1 MADAKTPITVAYGD
15 GIGPEIMRAVL
26 DILIAA
32 GAQLEIERI
41 DVGEKLYE
49 RGFSAGIEPAAWDS
63 LERTGVLLKA
73 PITTPE
79 GGGVKSL
86 NVTIR
91 KTLGLF
97 ANVRPARSYHPYIR
111 TNHPETDLVVVRE
124 NEEDLYTGIEHRHT
138 QEVVQCLK
146 LYSRSGCERIVRY
159 AFEYARQRPR
169 KKLTCMTKD
178 NIMKMTDGLF
188 HRVFEEVG
196 EQYPDVEREH
206 LIPDI
211 GMALAAASPERFDV
225 IVTPN
230 LYGDFLSDITAQVCG
245 SVGVGGSA
253 NVGEKAAMFEAIH
266 GSAPDIA
273 GKGVANPSGLLLA
286 AVKMLEH
293 IGQSEVADKVQ
304 RAWLKT
310 IEDGVHTGDVF
321 KEDVSR
327 RRVGTAEFA
336 AAVTERLGREPERL
350 PVSRYPSVDMGKTL
364 VHRAPRAVK
373 KLVGVD
379 VFLEVDWNDLEP
391 YELAAGLLEA
401 PLWPLRLET
410 IASRGLKIWP
420 DGAPQTMQTD
430 HCRCRFVPAE
440 RGRAITHYDV
450 VSLLSRLA
458 DRGLDFI
465 QTAHLYEFDGE
476 RGYSLA
482 QGQ

>member
-1 MADAKTPITVAYGD
+1 
-15 GIGPEIMRAVL
+15 
-26 DILIAA
+26 
-32 GAQLEIERI
+32 
-41 DVGEKLYE
+41 
-49 RGFSAGIEPAAWDS
+49 
-63 LERTGVLLKA
+63 LLKA

-97 ANVRPARSYHPYIR
+97 ANVRPARSYHPFIR
-111 TNHPETDLVVVRE
+111 TNFPQTDLVVVRE
-124 NEEDLYTGIEHRHT
+124 NEEDLYTGIEHRQT
-138 QEVVQCLK
+138 DEVVQCLK
-146 LYSRSGCERIVRY
+146 IFSRPGCERIVRY

-178 NIMKMTDGLF
+178 NIMKITDGLF
-188 HRVFEEVG
+188 HKVFEEVG
-196 EQYPDVEREH
+196 KEYPDVEQEH

-253 NVGEKAAMFEAIH
+253 NIGEHAAMFEAIH

-273 GKGVANPSGLLLA
+273 GRGVANPSGLLLA
-286 AVKMLEH
+286 ALKMLEH
-293 IGQSEVADKVQ
+293 IGQGEIADSVQ
-304 RAWLKT
+304 KAWLKT
-310 IEDGVHTGDVF
+310 IEDGIHTGDVH
-321 KEDVSR
+321 KPETSK
-327 RRVGTAEFA
+327 RRVGTQEFA
-336 AAVTERLGREPERL
+336 ASVIARLGQEPEKL
-350 PVSRYPSVDMGKTL
+350 PVSHYPSVDMKKT
-364 VHRAPRAVK
+364 RAHSGPRAVK

-379 VFLEVDWNDLEP
+379 VFLHIDWDELEP
-391 YELAAGLLEA
+391 YQLAADLLEA
-401 PLWPLRLET
+401 PLWPLRLEA

-420 DGAPQTMQTD
+420 EGAPQTIETD
-430 HCRCRFVPAE
+430 HCRCRFLAAE
-440 RGRAITHYDV
+440 RGGSVTHHDV
-450 VSLLSRLA
+450 VALLGRLA
-458 DRGLDFI
+458 DRGFDFI
-465 QTAHLYEFDGE
+465 QTQHLYEFDGV

>member
-1 MADAKTPITVAYGD
+1 MADRKTPITVAYGD

-26 DILIAA
+26 EILLEA

-63 LERTGVLLKA
+63 LNRTGVFLKA

-111 TNHPETDLVVVRE
+111 TNYPETDLVVVRE
-124 NEEDLYTGIEHRHT
+124 NEEDLYTGIEHRQT
-138 QEVVQCLK
+138 DEVVQCLK
-146 LYSRSGCERIVRY
+146 LYSRPGCERIVRY
-159 AFEYARQRPR
+159 AFEYSRQRPR

-188 HRVFEEVG
+188 HRVFEQVG
-196 EQYPDVEREH
+196 EEYPDVEQEH

-230 LYGDFLSDITAQVCG
+230 LYGDFISDITAQVCG
-245 SVGVGGSA
+245 SVGVGGSM

-273 GKGVANPSGLLLA
+273 GKGIANPSGLLLA

-304 RAWLKT
+304 KAWLKT
-310 IEDGVHTGDVF
+310 IEEGIHTGDIF
-321 KEDVSR
+321 KGETSE
-327 RRVGTAEFA
+327 RRVGTQEFA
-336 AAVTERLGREPERL
+336 ASVVERLGQQPEKL
-350 PVSRYPSVDMGKTL
+350 PVSHYPSVEMTKTL
-364 VHRAPRAVK
+364 VHRGPRAVK

-379 VFLEVDWNDLEP
+379 VFLHVEWDAFEP

-420 DGAPQTMQTD
+420 DGAPQTMETD
-430 HCRCRFVPAE
+430 HCRCRFVAAE
-440 RGRAITHYDV
+440 PGGSITHHDV
-450 VSLLSRLA
+450 VALLARLA
-458 DRGLDFI
+458 DRGFDFI

-482 QGQ
+482 QGE